1 MTKPRKSSPS
11 NGNRL
16 RDALAK
22 SRLNEEAARQQREQD
37 AVDARASSISRWF
50 NLVAGQ
56 IPGKIDD
63 ITASLEGGR
72 RAETQFSFSASE
84 AGVLLRGTEGVD
96 LESLPGFKK
105 LDDVCREQ
113 DVECTVTSG
122 RHGYGRKS
130 TAGQPYLYVSVDAE
144 KPYQPLKA
152 AKVQPRLPGRR

>member
-11 NGNRL
+11 KGNRL

-22 SRLNEEAARQQREQD
+22 SRDNEAAEREQQEQ
-37 AVDARASSISRWF
+37 AAQDARADSISRWF

-56 IPGKIDD
+56 VPGKIDD
-63 ITASLEGGR
+63 ITTALEGGR

-96 LESLPGFKK
+96 LESLSGFKK
-105 LDDVCREQ
+105 LDAVCREQ

-144 KPYQPLKA
+144 KPYQPVKA
-152 AKVQPRLPGRR
+152 EKVQPRRPGRR